1 MLTVSN
7 LSLQFGKRV
16 LFDEVNIKFTKGNC
30 YGIIGANGAGKSTF
44 LKILTGKQDPT
55 TGSVSLENGKRMS
68 VLEQDHYSYDNYNVL
83 EAVLRGN
90 KTLFEIKE
98 KMDALYAKED
108 FSDEDGIKA
117 GELGVVYEEM
127 GGWNAETDALMM
139 LSNVGIT
146 EDMQYTLMSELENK
160 DKVKVLLAQALFGN
174 PDVLILDEPTN
185 DLDIETIAWLEDFLA
200 DYENTVIVV
209 SHDRHFLD
217 TVCTHIADLDYAKL
231 NLYTGNYS
239 FWYQASQL
247 ATRQRQQANKKA
259 EDKKKE
265 LQDFIARFSSNVA
278 KAKQATARKKMIDK
292 LSIDDIKPS
301 SRRYPAIIFDQD
313 REAGDQILEVKDLE
327 KSKDGELL
335 FSNVNFKLKNKD
347 KVAIISK
354 NSLAI
359 SEFFKIISGN
369 EKTDKGEFIW
379 GITTTQ
385 SFMPL
390 DNNEFFQDKDS
401 NLVDWL
407 RQFTK
412 NDEER
417 HEEYMRGFL
426 GKMLFSGDEA
436 LKSSTVL
443 SGGEKMRCM
452 FSKMMLQRA
461 NVLLMNEPTNHLD
474 LESITT
480 LNNSLEN
487 FKGNILLASHDHEML
502 QTVCN
507 RVIELTPSGAIDREC
522 TYDEYLADKKVK
534 EMQQQMYS

>member
-7 LSLQFGKRV
+7 ISLQFGKRV

-44 LKILTGKQDPT
+44 LKILSGKQDPT
-55 TGSVSLENGKRMS
+55 SGHVSLENGKRMS
-68 VLEQDHYSYDNYNVL
+68 VLEQDHFAYDNFTVL
-83 EAVLRGN
+83 ETILRGN
-90 KTLFEIKE
+90 KRLFEIKE
-98 KMDALYAKED
+98 EMDSLYAKED

-117 GELGVVYEEM
+117 GELGVIYDEM
-127 GGWNAETDALMM
+127 GGWNSEADAQTL
-139 LSNVGIT
+139 LSNVGIS
-146 EDMQYTLMSELENK
+146 EDMHYQLMSELENK
-160 DKVKVLLAQALFGN
+160 DKVRVLLAQALFGN

-185 DLDIETIAWLEDFLA
+185 DLDIATIAWLEDFLA

-217 TVCTHIADLDYAKL
+217 TVCTHIGDLDYAKL

-247 ATRQRQQANKKA
+247 ATRQRAQANKKA

-292 LSIDDIKPS
+292 LNIDDIKPS
-301 SRRYPAIIFDQD
+301 SRRYPAIIFDTE
-313 REAGDQILEVKDLE
+313 REVGDQILDVKGLE
-327 KSKDGELL
+327 KTKDGELL
-335 FSNVNFKLKNKD
+335 FTNVDLNLKKGD
-347 KVAIISK
+347 KVAVLSR

-359 SEFFKIISGN
+359 TEFFEILAGN
-369 EKTDKGEFIW
+369 IEADKGNVAW
-379 GITTTQ
+379 GVTTNQ
-385 SFMPL
+385 SYMPL
-390 DNNEFFQDKDS
+390 DNTTFFQSDY

-417 HEEYMRGFL
+417 HEEFMRGFL
-426 GKMLFSGDEA
+426 GRMLFSGDEA
-436 LKSSTVL
+436 LKSCKVL

-452 FSKMMLQRA
+452 FSRMMLQKA
-461 NVLLMNEPTNHLD
+461 NVLLLDEPTNHLD

-480 LNNSLEN
+480 LNNSLNN
-487 FKGNILLASHDHEML
+487 FKGNLLLSSHDHEL
-502 QTVCN
+502 LGTVCN
-507 RVIELTPSGAIDREC
+507 RIIELTPKGIIDRDM
-522 TYDEYLADKKVK
+522 TYDEYLSDKKIK
-534 EMQQQMYS
+534 ELQEQMYS